1 MDTRRSGDHLR
12 SVGEVKRRVAILELA
27 RQREPALLVAGQT
40 VSGFGDGVALVALTL
55 LVLDTTH
62 DSVTK
67 LAWFATARMIP
78 LVVFILF
85 GGAIVDRFSRR
96 LLLLIS
102 DAGRAMLTAGLVAL
116 VASGALRYWELLV
129 FSVLFGVF
137 DALFMPAIAA
147 ITPEIVSE
155 ELLPAMNAV
164 RPLANNLVGNM
175 IGPAVGGILA
185 AISTS
190 LSLSV
195 DGATFLVSATALT
208 LMHPTPKPTRTE
220 GTSMLSEIRIGLHYV
235 RTTRWIWTTLLA
247 VSFLNA
253 AVFVPTSVLLP
264 YFFRHTL
271 HVSKTELGFAFAVQ
285 AFAGVIGALIAGNRK
300 TPRRRVRV
308 TWIYWSIGSLAALV
322 MGFATNYWEV
332 LIFPVIAWPMM
343 ILGNVI
349 WETMMQSEVP
359 RELLG
364 RVSSVDWFLSL
375 GLSPLGLM
383 VSGILAGVFSV
394 RSYFV
399 VVGAVGALLG
409 VGIISSRKI
418 NEIDRDRVKGTE
430 VAAPEPAAVP
440 PVENLS

>member
-1 MDTRRSGDHLR
+1 M
-12 SVGEVKRRVAILELA
+12 VKKRLAILELA
-27 RQREPALLVAGQT
+27 RHREPALLVSGQT

-78 LVVFILF
+78 LVAFILF

-96 LLLLIS
+96 RLLLIS
-102 DAGRAMLTAGLVAL
+102 DSGRAVLTAGLVVL
-116 VASGALRYWELLV
+116 VATGSLHYWELLA
-129 FSVLFGVF
+129 FAVLFGVF

-147 ITPEIVSE
+147 ITPEIVPE
-155 ELLPAMNAV
+155 DLLPAMNAV

-175 IGPAVGGILA
+175 IGPAVGGVLA
-185 AISTS
+185 SISTS

-195 DGATFLVSATALT
+195 DCATFLVSATALL
-208 LMHPTPKPTRTE
+208 LMHPTPTPVRTQ
-220 GTSMLSEIRIGLHYV
+220 GTSMLSEIRVGLRYV
-235 RTTRWIWTTLLA
+235 RTTRWIWTTLLG

-271 HVSKTELGFAFAVQ
+271 HVSKTALGFAFAVQ
-285 AFAGVIGALIAGNRK
+285 ALAGVVGALIAGNQK
-300 TPRRRVRV
+300 TPARRVRV
-308 TWIYWSIGSLAALV
+308 TWAYWSIGSLAALV

-332 LIFPVIAWPMM
+332 LIFPVVAWPMM

-383 VSGILAGVFSV
+383 LSGILAGVFSV
-394 RSYFV
+394 RAYFV
-399 VVGAVGALLG
+399 VVGALGALVGLG
-409 VGIISSRKI
+409 IVSSRKI
-418 NEIDRDRVKGTE
+418 NEIDRGRLKGTA
-430 VAAPEPAAVP
+430 VAAPAPEGAP